1 MPSSW
6 FLPTSLA
13 APYPASTFQ
22 RAPPEANGLG
32 VITSTPGWVRSSQS
46 VRCFGLPFR
55 VAMTTTESVTMPA
68 CSSEFQSSATIPA
81 LTTRVMSGSR
91 EKATM
96 SAGRPDSTARLWSP
110 EPPNDVVN
118 STFRPASVF
127 WYAAMMSSYASCGVE
142 YATSASVTFSS
153 SDDAPASLPQ
163 AASANTATLPAA
175 IKPRGRL
182 AINVYL
188 LDRLS
193 ARPYAASRGRASA
206 SRRSVAGGERRGPR
220 RGRRVTTLARHTAG
234 YGLGLSS
241 CNDSSDDNPPSAGQY
256 CGVVAWRRRGRLRGS
271 RPLRVVCRAA

>member
-110 EPPNDVVN
+110 EPPNEVVN
-118 STFRPASVF
+118 STFSPSEVS
-127 WYAAMMSSYASCGVE
+127 WYAAMMSSYASWGVE
-142 YATSASVTFSS
+142 YATKASVTFSS
-153 SDDAPASLPQ
+153 PGDAPAPLPQ
-163 AASANTATLPAA
+163 AASPNMATLPAA
-175 IKPRGRL
+175 INPRGRL

-193 ARPYAASRGRASA
+193 RGNVRSAKEPCKAPPYGAAEKEERRVGRHALLGRPRTRSGTESGGDRPAGVRNPNRVRLTSSA
-206 SRRSVAGGERRGPR
+206 SS
-220 RGRRVTTLARHTAG
+220 TTA
-234 YGLGLSS
+234 
-241 CNDSSDDNPPSAGQY
+241 D
-256 CGVVAWRRRGRLRGS
+256 
-271 RPLRVVCRAA
+271 